1 MLRISPEKKTI
12 EIWDSIKQS
21 GEVHENG
28 DFVNRDYR
36 NVGRD
41 VNLTQKWQLKTS
53 FSEKVT
59 NKDSKNLKISKI
71 EKGLRGLLRNYGKI
85 IS

>member
-21 GEVHENG
+21 GEVDENG

-53 FSEKVT
+53 YSEKVT
-59 NKDSKNLKISKI
+59 NKDSKNLKSSKI
-71 EKGLRGLLRNYGKI
+71 EKVVLEK
-85 IS
+85 